1 MPTLNKVTT
10 VTTDTYGGPF
20 YTTHYF
26 NSSVGDGGASTVQ
39 AFWNAMKTF
48 IAGSAVMNFDG
59 TVQQIDSETGQL
71 TGVIPTP
78 PWQVLGS
85 AGGEVAP
92 WFTQGLIQWR
102 TAQFVNGRRLI
113 GRTFIPGVTE
123 QYSSSGVPTAAYTT
137 GLAAGITVMEGGG
150 FVIYSPTHR
159 TFGIVPE
166 GASTAWNKFASLR
179 SRRD

>member
-1 MPTLNKVTT
+1 MVTLNKVTSVAT
-10 VTTDTYGGPF
+10 GVNGSPF
-20 YTTHYF
+20 YTNHYF

-39 AFWNAMKTF
+39 AFWTAMATV
-48 IAGSAVMNFDG
+48 IAGAINIDFDG
-59 TVQQIDSETGQL
+59 TVQQIDAETGQL
-71 TGVIPTP
+71 TGVIPTT
-78 PWQVLGS
+78 PWTVDCS

-113 GRTFIPGVTE
+113 GRTFVPGVTE
-123 QYSSSGVPTAAYTT
+123 QNSSAGIPTAGYTT
-137 GLAAGITVMEGGG
+137 ALASAIQAMEGSG

-166 GASTAWNKFASLR
+166 GASTVWGQFASLR